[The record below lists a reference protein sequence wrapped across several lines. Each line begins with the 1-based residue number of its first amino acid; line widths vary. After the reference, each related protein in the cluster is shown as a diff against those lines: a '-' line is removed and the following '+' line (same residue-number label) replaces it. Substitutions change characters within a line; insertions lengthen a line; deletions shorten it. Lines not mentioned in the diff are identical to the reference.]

1 MPGVSDKSGSCDF
14 QNAPCDATRWKA
26 RRGMLVCLGCWPAAG
41 RDDIWLC
48 SNTHHP
54 HRIKD
59 VKVTSQQSSVGGHT
73 PTALNACNWLT
84 CMMLCTHMNN
94 KNNYKKNCVCQRPRM
109 LLLLLLLLFF
119 TIIVSYPRPHMPPL
133 SCHLSGDC
141 IAFGGRCVF
150 TLAAL
155 TEASLPPHPLHS
167 HPLPLLLFFTQCPHP
182 QYVGLLQKLH
192 LPDSVSSIHTGVVA
206 HGPQA
211 CTVYNLSV
219 YK

>member
-1 MPGVSDKSGSCDF
+1 M
-14 QNAPCDATRWKA
+14 
-26 RRGMLVCLGCWPAAG
+26 
-41 RDDIWLC
+41 
-48 SNTHHP
+48 
-54 HRIKD
+54 
-59 VKVTSQQSSVGGHT
+59 
-73 PTALNACNWLT
+73 
-84 CMMLCTHMNN
+84 
-94 KNNYKKNCVCQRPRM
+94 CQRPRM
-109 LLLLLLLLFF
+109 LLLLLLLFF

-155 TEASLPPHPLHS
+155 TEASLPPTPSTPTPS

-211 CTVYNLSV
+211 CTVYNLCLCINNLACWNGTRMCWCALTQSCSVELSGHSSV
-219 YK
+219 YSADLLWVSFFFNLVWAYSSNKPHCSILGFGPIGTPRCRRVHFTKVSNRSSSMKNICMM